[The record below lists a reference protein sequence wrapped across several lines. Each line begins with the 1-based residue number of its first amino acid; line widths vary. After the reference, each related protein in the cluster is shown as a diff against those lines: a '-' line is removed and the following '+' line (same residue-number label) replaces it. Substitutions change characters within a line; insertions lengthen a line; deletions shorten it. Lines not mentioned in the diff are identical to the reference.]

1 MPGMRAIVIEEK
13 GGPDVLRLRDEPA
26 PSVGD
31 DQLLVQVEAVG
42 VNYRD
47 VYEREG
53 RGAAYGKAKVPLIVG
68 AEGAG
73 TVLRGAGEFSE
84 GDRVG
89 WVAAPGSYAEQVA
102 VPVGAAIPVPDGVSS
117 EQAAAVLLQGMTAH
131 YLAYSTYAVQR
142 GDVVV
147 VHAAAGG
154 VGLLLTQMVNALG
167 GHVLATTSS
176 AEKAE
181 LARGAGADE
190 TLAYDAFRERALELG
205 GAHVVYDAVGA
216 TTWEDSFASLRARGY
231 LVLYGMASGP
241 APDFDPQRLQ
251 AKSLYLTRPGL
262 PQYIATREELLARA
276 GAVLGWVADGSLDV
290 RIGERYGLEDARRA
304 HEDLEARRS
313 TGKLLLIP

>member
-1 MPGMRAIVIEEK
+1 MRAIVIEEK
-13 GGPDVLRLRDEPA
+13 GGPEVLQLRDEPE
-26 PSVGD
+26 PTVGE

-53 RGAAYGKAKVPLIVG
+53 RGAAYGNAKVPLIVG

-73 TVLRGAGEFSE
+73 TVLRGAGAFAE
-84 GDRVG
+84 GDRVA
-89 WVAAPGSYAEQVA
+89 WVAAPASYAERVA
-102 VPVGAAIPVPDGVSS
+102 VPVGAAIPVPALVSS

-131 YLAYSTYAVQR
+131 YLAFSTYVVQPD
-142 GDVVV
+142 DVVV

-154 VGLLLTQMVNALG
+154 VGLLLVQMVESVGA
-167 GHVLATTSS
+167 HVLATTSTE
-176 AEKAE
+176 EKAA
-181 LARGAGADE
+181 LARDAGAHE
-190 TLAYDAFRERALELG
+190 TMRYEELRERALALG
-205 GAHVVYDAVGA
+205 GAHVVYDSVGA
-216 TTWEDSFASLRARGY
+216 TTWEDSLASLRARGFM
-231 LVLYGMASGP
+231 VLYGMSSGP

-251 AKSLYLTRPGL
+251 AKSLYVTRPGL

-276 GAVLGWVADGSLDV
+276 EAVLGAVADESLRV
-290 RIGERYGLEDARRA
+290 RIGERYGLDEARRA

>member
-1 MPGMRAIVIEEK
+1 MRAIVIEEK
-13 GGPDVLRLRDEPA
+13 GGPEVLQLRDEPEPVA
-26 PSVGD
+26 AD

-53 RGAAYGKAKVPLIVG
+53 RGAAYGRAKVPLIVG

-73 TVLRGAGEFSE
+73 TVLRGAGDFAA
-84 GDRVG
+84 GDRVA
-89 WVAAPGSYAEQVA
+89 WVAAPASYAEQVA
-102 VPVGAAIPVPDGVSS
+102 VPVPAAIPVPDGVTS

-131 YLAYSTYAVQR
+131 YLAYSTYPVQA
-142 GDVVV
+142 GDLVV

-154 VGLLLTQMVNALG
+154 VGLLLVQMVKALG

-176 AEKAE
+176 EEKAA
-181 LARGAGADE
+181 LARAAGADE
-190 TLAYDAFRERALELG
+190 TLRYEDVRERALELG

-216 TTWEDSFASLRARGY
+216 TTWEDSLASLRARGFM
-231 LVLYGMASGP
+231 VLYGMSSGP

-251 AKSLYLTRPGL
+251 AKSLYVTRPGL
-262 PQYIATREELLARA
+262 PQYTATREELLARA
-276 GAVLGWVADGSLDV
+276 GSVLGWVADGSLDV
-290 RIGERYGLEDARRA
+290 RIGERYPLEDARRA

-313 TGKLLLIP
+313 TGKLLLLP

>member
-1 MPGMRAIVIEEK
+1 MRAIVIEEK
-13 GGPDVLRLRDEPA
+13 GGPDVLQVRDEPE
-26 PSVGD
+26 PTVGD

-53 RGAAYGKAKVPLIVG
+53 RGAAYGNAKLPLIVG

-73 TVLRGAGEFSE
+73 TVLRGAGSFSE
-84 GDRVG
+84 GDRAG
-89 WVAAPGSYAEQVA
+89 WVAAPASYAERVA
-102 VPVGAAIPVPDGVSS
+102 VPLDAAIPVPDGVTS

-131 YLAYSTYAVQR
+131 YLAYSTYPVAAD
-142 GDVVV
+142 DVVV

-154 VGLLLTQMVNALG
+154 VGLLLTQMAKARG
-167 GHVLATTSS
+167 AHVLATTSTS
-176 AEKAE
+176 EKAD

-190 TLAYDAFRERALELG
+190 TLGYDGFRERALELG
-205 GAHVVYDAVGA
+205 GAHVVYDAIGA
-216 TTWEDSFASLRARGY
+216 TTWEDSLASLRARGF

-262 PQYIATREELLARA
+262 PAYTATRDELLARA
-276 GAVLGWVADGSLDV
+276 DAVLGWVADGSLDV